1 MTTLNIPLP
10 TQASGEMPKQVS
22 YRWCKALYDALQ
34 PLKEYLLQNGAPAVN
49 VDVATSPYTSVSLWK
64 SWEERDEIALTD
76 ICNIGL
82 TADGMINFETIVFRY
97 KDFRGDGSSARKKFA
112 KVIKH
117 LEEHAVPQVA
127 PEWIAKALEAL
138 NGK

>member
-34 PLKEYLLQNGAPAVN
+34 PLKECQLQNGAPAVN
-49 VDVATSPYTSVSLWK
+49 VCVATSPYRSAELMK
-64 SWEERDEIALTD
+64 SWEEQDEIALTGV
-76 ICNIGL
+76 CNIGL
-82 TADGMINFETIVFRY
+82 TTDGMINFETIVFRY
-97 KDFRGDGSSARKKFA
+97 KDFRGNGNSARKKFA

-127 PEWIAKALEAL
+127 PEWIANALEAL
-138 NGK
+138 NNK